1 MTRSAAA
8 IREDF
13 RAIANMVADGSK
25 VLDVGCGSGELL
37 QLLRDE
43 KCVDGRG
50 LEISSD
56 GVSACLAKG
65 LAVIQGDADRDL
77 ADYPPLRFDY
87 AILSQTL
94 QATHAPKEVL
104 THLLRLAE
112 RAIVSVPNFAHW
124 RVRGSLM
131 WSGRM
136 PETRALPV
144 AWYETPNIHL
154 CTLRDFTDL
163 CAELGVEIEASA
175 ALYSD
180 RPARPMNAMG
190 PFENLRAEAALFLLR
205 KGR

>member
-1 MTRSAAA
+1 MTRSPAA

-13 RAIANMVADGSK
+13 RAIANLVRDGAK
-25 VLDVGCGSGELL
+25 VLDVGCGTGELL

-43 KCVDGRG
+43 KGVDGRG

-104 THLLRLAE
+104 THLLRLADALTAAQDVRFCVLSFTSDWLYPTAE
-112 RAIVSVPNFAHW
+112 SRRIV
-124 RVRGSLM
+124 
-131 WSGRM
+131 
-136 PETRALPV
+136 RALN
-144 AWYETPNIHL
+144 AAGAQAS
-154 CTLRDFTDL
+154 F
-163 CAELGVEIEASA
+163 VEIPSDKGHDAFLLDEPVMREVLDGFLASA
-175 ALYSD
+175 AK
-180 RPARPMNAMG
+180 ARG
-190 PFENLRAEAALFLLR
+190 L
-205 KGR
+205 

>member
-1 MTRSAAA
+1 VTRSPAA

-13 RAIANMVADGSK
+13 RAIANLVRDGAK
-25 VLDVGCGSGELL
+25 VLDVGCGTGELL

-43 KCVDGRG
+43 KGVDGRG

-112 RAIVSVPNFAHW
+112 RAIVSFPNFAHW
-124 RVRGSLM
+124 RVRASLI

-180 RPARPMNAMG
+180 RPARPMDAMG
-190 PFENLRAEAALFLLR
+190 PLENLRAEAALFLLR